1 MNEWAE
7 AKAMRQTEQLIQPLI
22 DANNFELVD
31 VEFVKEG
38 SDWYLRVYI
47 DKDGGIT
54 VDDCELISR
63 AFNEI
68 PDRED
73 YISEQ
78 YIFEV
83 SSPGLMRPLKKEK
96 DYKRSVGKL
105 IDIKLYKPVDKCKE
119 FTGVLDSYDK
129 DTVTIKMD
137 DDTQKTFDRSNLA
150 MIRLAFCE

>member
-1 MNEWAE
+1 MGRSESYE
-7 AKAMRQTEQLIQPLI
+7 AKTEQLIQPLI

-54 VDDCELISR
+54 VDDCELVSR

-68 PDRED
+68 LDRED

>member
-1 MNEWAE
+1 MGRSESYE
-7 AKAMRQTEQLIQPLI
+7 AKTEQLIQPLI

-68 PDRED
+68 LDRED

-105 IDIKLYKPVDKCKE
+105 IDIKLYKPIDKCKE

>member
-1 MNEWAE
+1 MGRSESYE
-7 AKAMRQTEQLIQPLI
+7 AKTEQLIQPLI

-68 PDRED
+68 LDRED

-105 IDIKLYKPVDKCKE
+105 IDIKLYKPFDKCKD

>member
-1 MNEWAE
+1 MGRSESYE
-7 AKAMRQTEQLIQPLI
+7 AKTEQLIQPLI

-68 PDRED
+68 LDRED

-150 MIRLAFCE
+150 MIRLEFCE

>member
-1 MNEWAE
+1 MGRSESYE
-7 AKAMRQTEQLIQPLI
+7 AKTEQLIQPLI
-22 DANNFELVD
+22 DANNYELVD

-68 PDRED
+68 LDRED

-105 IDIKLYKPVDKCKE
+105 IDIKLYKPLDKCKE

>member
-1 MNEWAE
+1 MGRSESYE
-7 AKAMRQTEQLIQPLI
+7 AKTEQLIQPLI

-68 PDRED
+68 LDRED

-119 FTGVLDSYDK
+119 FTGVLDSYYK

>member
-1 MNEWAE
+1 MGRSESYE
-7 AKAMRQTEQLIQPLI
+7 AKTEQLIQPLI

-68 PDRED
+68 LDRED

>member
-1 MNEWAE
+1 MGRSESYE
-7 AKAMRQTEQLIQPLI
+7 AITEQLIQPLI

-68 PDRED
+68 LDRED

>member
-1 MNEWAE
+1 MGRSESYE
-7 AKAMRQTEQLIQPLI
+7 SKTEQLIQPLI
-22 DANNFELVD
+22 DANHFELVD

-47 DKDGGIT
+47 DKEGGIT

-68 PDRED
+68 LDRED

-96 DYKRSVGKL
+96 DFARSIGKL
-105 IDIKLYKPVDKCKE
+105 IDIKLFKPEDKRKE
-119 FTGVLDSYDK
+119 FTGVLEAYDK
-129 DTVTIKMD
+129 DTVTLRTD
-137 DDTQKTFDRSNLA
+137 DGEQKIFERSNLA
-150 MIRLAFCE
+150 MIRLAFV

>member
-1 MNEWAE
+1 MGRSESYE
-7 AKAMRQTEQLIQPLI
+7 AKTEQLIQPLI

-68 PDRED
+68 LDRED

-83 SSPGLMRPLKKEK
+83 SSPGLMRPLKKEI

>member
-1 MNEWAE
+1 MGRSESYE
-7 AKAMRQTEQLIQPLI
+7 AKTEQLIQPLI

-68 PDRED
+68 LDRED

-105 IDIKLYKPVDKCKE
+105 IDIKLYKPLDKCKE

-137 DDTQKTFDRSNLA
+137 DDTQKTFYRSNLA

>member
-1 MNEWAE
+1 MGRSESYE
-7 AKAMRQTEQLIQPLI
+7 AKTEQLIQPLI
-22 DANNFELVD
+22 DANNCELVD

-68 PDRED
+68 LDRED

>member
-1 MNEWAE
+1 MGRSESYE
-7 AKAMRQTEQLIQPLI
+7 AKTEQLIQPLI

-68 PDRED
+68 LDRED

-129 DTVTIKMD
+129 DKVTIKMD

>member
-1 MNEWAE
+1 MGRSESYE
-7 AKAMRQTEQLIQPLI
+7 AKTEQLIQPLI

-68 PDRED
+68 LDRED

-83 SSPGLMRPLKKEK
+83 SSPGLMRPLKKEE

>member
-1 MNEWAE
+1 MGRSESYE
-7 AKAMRQTEQLIQPLI
+7 AKTEQLIQPLI

-68 PDRED
+68 LDRED

-119 FTGVLDSYDK
+119 FTGVIDSYDK

>member
-1 MNEWAE
+1 MGRSESYE
-7 AKAMRQTEQLIQPLI
+7 AKTEQLIQPLI

-68 PDRED
+68 LDRED

-137 DDTQKTFDRSNLA
+137 DETQKTFDRSNLA
-150 MIRLAFCE
+150 MIRLAVSE

>member
-1 MNEWAE
+1 MGRSESYE
-7 AKAMRQTEQLIQPLI
+7 AKTEQLIQPLI

-68 PDRED
+68 LDRED

-137 DDTQKTFDRSNLA
+137 DDTQKKFDRSNLA

>member
-1 MNEWAE
+1 MGRSESYE
-7 AKAMRQTEQLIQPLI
+7 AKTEQLIQPLI

-68 PDRED
+68 LDRED

-105 IDIKLYKPVDKCKE
+105 IDIKLYKPLDKCKE

-129 DTVTIKMD
+129 DTVTIKME

>member
-1 MNEWAE
+1 MGRSESYE
-7 AKAMRQTEQLIQPLI
+7 AKTEQLIQPLI

-68 PDRED
+68 LDRED

-96 DYKRSVGKL
+96 DYKRSVGKP
-105 IDIKLYKPVDKCKE
+105 IDIKLYKPLDKCKE

>member
-1 MNEWAE
+1 MGRSESYE
-7 AKAMRQTEQLIQPLI
+7 AKTEQLIQPLI

-63 AFNEI
+63 SFNEI
-68 PDRED
+68 LDRED

>member
-1 MNEWAE
+1 MGRSESYE
-7 AKAMRQTEQLIQPLI
+7 AKTEQLIQPLI

-68 PDRED
+68 LDRED

-105 IDIKLYKPVDKCKE
+105 IDIKLYKPLDKCKE

>member
-1 MNEWAE
+1 MGRSESYE
-7 AKAMRQTEQLIQPLI
+7 AKTEQLIQPLI

-68 PDRED
+68 LDRED

-129 DTVTIKMD
+129 DTVTIKMN

>member
-1 MNEWAE
+1 MGRSESYE
-7 AKAMRQTEQLIQPLI
+7 AKTEQLIQPLI

-68 PDRED
+68 LDRED

-137 DDTQKTFDRSNLA
+137 DDTQNTFDRSNLA

>member
-1 MNEWAE
+1 MGRSESYE
-7 AKAMRQTEQLIQPLI
+7 AKTEQLIQPLI

-68 PDRED
+68 LDRED

-105 IDIKLYKPVDKCKE
+105 IDIKLYKPLDKCKE
-119 FTGVLDSYDK
+119 FTGVLDYYDK

>member
-1 MNEWAE
+1 MGRSESYE
-7 AKAMRQTEQLIQPLI
+7 AKTEQLIQPLI

-68 PDRED
+68 LDRED

-137 DDTQKTFDRSNLA
+137 DDTQKHLTEAILP
-150 MIRLAFCE
+150 

>member
-1 MNEWAE
+1 MGRSESYE
-7 AKAMRQTEQLIQPLI
+7 AKTEQLIQPLI

-68 PDRED
+68 LDRED

-105 IDIKLYKPVDKCKE
+105 IDIKLYKPVNKCKE
-119 FTGVLDSYDK
+119 FPRVLDSYDK